1 VEVHKLP
8 DRAVELA
15 RFSFEHLPGKFG
27 KQY

>member
-8 DRAVELA
+8 NRVVELA
-15 RFSFEHLPGKFG
+15 RFSFEHLLGKFG